1 MMRMALLI
9 AIALAGVGCSSAPTP
24 FGDNTFTVT
33 ARFDSAVG
41 LYEGNAVSVLGI
53 PVGEVE
59 SIDARGTHV
68 DVRLRLSGGTQIPA
82 DAQAVTVS
90 TSVLT
95 DRHIELTPVYR
106 GGPELG
112 DGDII
117 GLARTKT
124 PVEFDRVLAMLDSLS
139 TELGGDGDGQGP
151 MATFVDVGAAATAG
165 NGEQLRVALD
175 QLSHALRLGADGGAA
190 TRDAIT
196 SIVGNLDALTVA
208 AADNDTVVR
217 EFGSSVRQL
226 SDLVADQNIGTGDT
240 GAALNRIVEHTLLLL
255 RDNRDELRSTITDS
269 TTITTAMSD
278 FRRELA
284 EFFDVLPLT
293 LDNGY
298 NVVDQQN
305 RAVRIHAL
313 TDKILFDG
321 QLVKEVCNVLGLR
334 QLGCSTG
341 TLRDFGPDFGLVS
354 MLEAMEQMP
363 R

>member
-1 MMRMALLI
+1 MMRGVVIVVSALL
-9 AIALAGVGCSSAPTP
+9 GVGCSSAPMSLH
-24 FGDNTFTVT
+24 GDDYTVL

-41 LYEGNAVSVLGI
+41 LYVGNAVSVLGI

-59 SIDARGTHV
+59 AIDARATHV
-68 DVRLRLSGGTQIPA
+68 DVRLHISAGTKIPA

-106 GGPELG
+106 DGPLLR
-112 DGDII
+112 DRDVI
-117 GLARTKT
+117 GIERTKT

-139 TELGGDGDGQGP
+139 TELSGDGSGEGP
-151 MATFVDVGAAATAG
+151 VAALVDVGAAATAG
-165 NGEQLRVALD
+165 HGDALRSALD
-175 QLSHALRLGADGGAA
+175 QLSRALRIGADGGAG

-196 SIVGNLDALTVA
+196 SIVGNLDALTAA
-208 AADNDTVVR
+208 AADNEAVVR
-217 EFGSSVRQL
+217 EFGTGVRQL
-226 SDLVADQNIGTGDT
+226 SDLVADEAIGTGDT
-240 GAALNRIVEHTLLLL
+240 GAKLNRIVEQALVLLQN
-255 RDNRDELRSTITDS
+255 NRDRLRSTISD
-269 TTITTAMSD
+269 TTVITSALSD

-298 NVVDQQN
+298 NAVDQQN

-341 TLRDFGPDFGLVS
+341 TLRDFGPDFGLVG
-354 MLEAMEQMP
+354 MLDAMERMP